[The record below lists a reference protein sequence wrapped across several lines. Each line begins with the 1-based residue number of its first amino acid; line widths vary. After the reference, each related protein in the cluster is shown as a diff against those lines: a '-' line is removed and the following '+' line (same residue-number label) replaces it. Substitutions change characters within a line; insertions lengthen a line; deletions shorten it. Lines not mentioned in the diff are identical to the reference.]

1 MWIWLDKTG
10 KVYQSLVHGNAPTVG
25 ETDFKIFAYFDGLNP
40 ESVNAA
46 TIKFR
51 RPDMQGSSYP
61 VLYMTRKNMIYSPM
75 SSDGA
80 NCLFKAANNPY
91 RGFVF
96 DFSSFLSGQEIV
108 RLLDTPGM
116 WEATITLLRYP
127 NKTNVTGL
135 IKFYV
140 GASAGDNE
148 EASELSEDQILENL
162 VLSLNSL
169 NQLSTTYIKVSSDFR
184 TDAAAGDLDSNIFS
198 VGSVVYDKET
208 QGFYKIT
215 AVTENPEDD
224 SKVFATYEKDFV
236 LGDKL
241 DVFNGIYIAADI
253 SASGFSWSNFEN
265 GQVVYDK
272 ATGYYYERDTNA
284 TGGYKMY
291 GTFGVLGDDAFIP
304 KFRIQLSDTIESIA
318 SKITARKLYCFGT
331 GFNEYLVVSNPTL
344 STDSVD
350 LLIFDVLNRKM
361 YRYQGS
367 TSSSL
372 SAIFTEANLVSFK
385 VPLTP
390 INNDDAVSKKYTD
403 DKIKEILQKSFQK
416 VDTTEYPTLEDFLE
430 SSGDEGYIYLYPVDL
445 SESPTF
451 ESGYYQYIWEDNGWV
466 SLGTTKIDTSS
477 FEVKFETLESSD
489 GIIALALK
497 KNIDTKIVSSVDIS
511 SFTFIVPSNIS
522 QGWVSSCTFKVGA
535 SPVSNFSL
543 NNLSG
548 YTPYYV
554 LNGEKVTRSD
564 LSIGIPLNSTVEVM
578 VECNGF
584 NIRFYFKTV
593 ID

>member
-10 KVYQSLVHGNAPTVG
+10 KVYQSIVHGNAPTVG

-61 VLYMTRKNMIYSPM
+61 VLYMTRKDMIYSPM

-80 NCLFKAANNPY
+80 NCLFKTADNPY

-127 NKTNVTGL
+127 SKTNVTGL

-148 EASELSEDQILENL
+148 EISELSEDQILENTI
-162 VLSLNSL
+162 LSLNSL
-169 NQLSTTYIKVSSDFR
+169 NQLNTTYVKVVLDLE
-184 TDAAAGDLDSNIFS
+184 TEAGDGELDANIFS

-208 QGFYKIT
+208 QGFYKILT
-215 AVTENPEDD
+215 VTENPEDD

-241 DVFNGIYIAADI
+241 DVIKGVYIADDI
-253 SASGFSWSNFEN
+253 SALSFSWGDFQN
-265 GQVVYDK
+265 GQVIYDR
-272 ATGYYYERDTNA
+272 ASGYYYEKDSSVE
-284 TGGYKMY
+284 GGYKKY
-291 GTFGVLGDDAFIP
+291 GAFGVLGDNAFIP
-304 KFRIQLSDTIESIA
+304 KFRVQLSDTVESIT
-318 SKITARKLYCFGT
+318 SKIAARKLYCFGT
-331 GFNEYLVVSNPTL
+331 GFNEYLIVSNPTV
-344 STDSVD
+344 TANVD
-350 LLIFDVLNRKM
+350 LLVFDVLNRKM

-372 SAIFTEANLVSFK
+372 SAIFTDANLVSFK

-390 INNDDAVSKKYTD
+390 TDNDDAVSKKYTD

-416 VDTTEYPTLEDFLE
+416 VDITEYPTLDDFLD
-430 SSGDEGYIYLYPVDL
+430 STGDEGYIYLYPIDI
-445 SESPTF
+445 SEAPTF

-466 SLGTTKIDTSS
+466 SLGITKIDTSEFTIS
-477 FEVKFETLESSD
+477 FITENFANGVLVANFSKNVDIKITSNVEAASMEFIIPSDEVK
-489 GIIALALK
+489 
-497 KNIDTKIVSSVDIS
+497 
-511 SFTFIVPSNIS
+511 
-522 QGWVSSCTFKVGA
+522 QGWVSSCTYQVGA
-535 SPVSNFSL
+535 NAVTYSL
-543 NNLSG
+543 VNNSS
-548 YTPYYV
+548 YNVVFV
-554 LNGEKVTRSD
+554 LNGSKIDMSNLPVA
-564 LSIGIPLNSTVEVM
+564 IPLNSTVEVM
-578 VECNGF
+578 AECNGY
-584 NIRFYFKTV
+584 NVRLYLKAV
-593 ID
+593 EN

>member
-80 NCLFKAANNPY
+80 NCLFKTANNPY

-127 NKTNVTGL
+127 SKTNVTGL

-148 EASELSEDQILENL
+148 EASELSEDQVLENL

-169 NQLSTTYIKVSSDFR
+169 NQLSTTYVKVVLDLETEASD
-184 TDAAAGDLDSNIFS
+184 GELDSNIFS

-215 AVTENPEDD
+215 SVTENPEDD

-265 GQVVYDK
+265 GQIIYDR
-272 ATGYYYERDTNA
+272 ATGYYYEKDSSVA
-284 TGGYKMY
+284 GGYKMY
-291 GTFGVLGDDAFIP
+291 GEFGLFGANATIP
-304 KFRIQLSDTIESIA
+304 KFRIQLSDTIRAIS
-318 SKITARKLYCFGT
+318 SKITTRKLYCFNT
-331 GFNEYLVVSNPTL
+331 GFLEYLVVANPRL
-344 STDSVD
+344 DDKVD
-350 LLIFDVLNRKM
+350 LTVFDILSRKM
-361 YRYQGS
+361 YHYLGS
-367 TSSSL
+367 PDN
-372 SAIFTEANLVSFK
+372 NLIELFSVSNQASFK
-385 VPLTP
+385 VPLVPTE
-390 INNDDAVSKKYTD
+390 NDDAVSKKYTD
-403 DKIKEILQKSFQK
+403 DKIKDILQKSFQK
-416 VDTTEYPTLEDFLE
+416 VDTTTYPTLEDFLG
-430 SSGDEGYIYLYPVDL
+430 STGDEGYIYLYPVDL

-497 KNIDTKIVSSVDIS
+497 KNTDTKIVSSVDIS
-511 SFTFIVPSNIS
+511 SFTFIVPSNVS

-554 LNGEKVTRSD
+554 LNGEKVASSE

-593 ID
+593 VD

>member
-80 NCLFKAANNPY
+80 NCLFKTANNPY

-127 NKTNVTGL
+127 SKTNVTGL

-148 EASELSEDQILENL
+148 EASELSEDQVLENL

-169 NQLSTTYIKVSSDFR
+169 NQLSTTYVKVVLDLETEASD
-184 TDAAAGDLDSNIFS
+184 GELDSNIFS

-215 AVTENPEDD
+215 SVTENPEDD

-265 GQVVYDK
+265 GQIVYDK
-272 ATGYYYERDTNA
+272 ATGYYYEKDTNA

-291 GTFGVLGDDAFIP
+291 GAFGVLGDNAFIP
-304 KFRIQLSDTIESIA
+304 KFRVQLNDTVGSIA

-331 GFNEYLVVSNPTL
+331 GFNEYLVVSNPTI
-344 STDSVD
+344 TEEVD

-390 INNDDAVSKKYTD
+390 VNNDDAVSKKYTD
-403 DKIKEILQKSFQK
+403 DKIKDILQKSFQK
-416 VDTTEYPTLEDFLE
+416 VDTTTYPTLEDFLG
-430 SSGDEGYIYLYPVDL
+430 STGDEGYIYLYPVDL

-466 SLGTTKIDTSS
+466 SLGTTKIDTSEFAIS
-477 FEVKFETLESSD
+477 FITENFADGALVANFSKNVDIKITSNVEAASMEFIIPSNEVK
-489 GIIALALK
+489 
-497 KNIDTKIVSSVDIS
+497 
-511 SFTFIVPSNIS
+511 
-522 QGWVSSCTFKVGA
+522 QGWVSSCTYQVGA
-535 SPVSNFSL
+535 NAVTYYL
-543 NNLSG
+543 VNNSS
-548 YTPYYV
+548 YNV
-554 LNGEKVTRSD
+554 VFILNGSKIDMANLPVA
-564 LSIGIPLNSTVEVM
+564 IPLNSTVEVM
-578 VECNGF
+578 AECNGY
-584 NIRFYFKTV
+584 NVRLYLKAV
-593 ID
+593 EN